1 MPHNFNEDTRKGKE
15 DLVFSTSKNSM
26 NKSNFSAKEKTNV
39 EGKSDN
45 ESGIQD
51 ESQKYEKNSIQFG
64 KA

>member
-1 MPHNFNEDTRKGKE
+1 
-15 DLVFSTSKNSM
+15 M
-26 NKSNFSAKEKTNV
+26 NKSNFSVKEKTNV

-51 ESQKYEKNSIQFG
+51 ESQKYEKNSIQFS

>member
-1 MPHNFNEDTRKGKE
+1 
-15 DLVFSTSKNSM
+15 M

-39 EGKSDN
+39 EGKSDD

-51 ESQKYEKNSIQFG
+51 ESQKYEKNSIQFS